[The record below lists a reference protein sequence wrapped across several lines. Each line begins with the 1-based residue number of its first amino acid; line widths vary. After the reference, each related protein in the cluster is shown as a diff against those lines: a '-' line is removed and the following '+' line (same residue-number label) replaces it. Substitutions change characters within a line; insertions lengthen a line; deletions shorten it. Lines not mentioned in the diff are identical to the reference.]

1 MGPGLSADSGIV
13 ITSTPNT
20 EKETGGRG
28 KTSFSFLSMEVSQA
42 LFENMGGD
50 KAWKGENTGLKGKL
64 GFSFPTT
71 TQLPAPGKSLFI
83 WGPLFL
89 QWQI

>member
-28 KTSFSFLSMEVSQA
+28 KRSFSFLSMEGSQA

-50 KAWKGENTGLKGKL
+50 KA
-64 GFSFPTT
+64 
-71 TQLPAPGKSLFI
+71 
-83 WGPLFL
+83 
-89 QWQI
+89 

>member
-28 KTSFSFLSMEVSQA
+28 KTSFSFLSMEGSQA

-50 KAWKGENTGLKGKL
+50 KA
-64 GFSFPTT
+64 
-71 TQLPAPGKSLFI
+71 
-83 WGPLFL
+83 
-89 QWQI
+89 